1 MSAASRGAARE
12 NKLKRLLE
20 EDGYVVVRAAGSKG
34 AVDLWA
40 MRPIEKPGMPVGWV
54 RSTEV
59 LAIQVKANVGNAW
72 MNFRREER
80 EELGL
85 IAAKAG
91 ATAYLVHWP
100 PHSSPHWYREEDFP
114 KAKVAA

>member
-12 NKLKRLLE
+12 RKLKRLLE
-20 EDGYVVVRAAGSKG
+20 DDGYVVIRAAGSKG

-40 MRPIEKPGMPVGWV
+40 LRRPTAADPCPD
-54 RSTEV
+54 V
-59 LAIQVKANVGNAW
+59 LAIQVKANIGNAW

-85 IAAKAG
+85 VAAKAG

-100 PHSSPHWYREEDFP
+100 PHSQPLWYREQDWP
-114 KAKVAA
+114 TVKVAA